1 MNDARSTLVLA
12 WGNPVRGDDGLGP
25 AFADA
30 LARRAP
36 RGVVFEVVEH
46 PAVEHAALV
55 AGFDRVL
62 LVDADASAPA
72 PFRLAPIAPEAVGV
86 GISTHGLD
94 PRALLALARDLYGA
108 VPEAWLLG
116 IRGEVFDRF
125 VEALSSRARAGLDA
139 AVAHVALGLATDHL
153 IAFPRSPES
162 APAAEEVQAC
172 PTDRT

>member
-1 MNDARSTLVLA
+1 MLA
-12 WGNPVRGDDGLGP
+12 WGNPARGDDGLGP

-36 RGVVFEVVEH
+36 AGVEVEVVEH
-46 PAVEHAALV
+46 PAVEHAARV

-62 LVDADASAPA
+62 LVDADASAPV
-72 PFRLAPIAPEAVGV
+72 PFRLERVAPLAVGA

-94 PRALLALARDLYGA
+94 PRTLLALARDLYGA

-125 VEALSSRARAGLDA
+125 VEALSARARGHLDV
-139 AVAHVALGLATDHL
+139 AVEHVARGLVSGRL
-153 IAFPRSPES
+153 VAFPRSVET
-162 APAAEEVQAC
+162 ARALEEVQAC
-172 PTDRT
+172 PIDRT